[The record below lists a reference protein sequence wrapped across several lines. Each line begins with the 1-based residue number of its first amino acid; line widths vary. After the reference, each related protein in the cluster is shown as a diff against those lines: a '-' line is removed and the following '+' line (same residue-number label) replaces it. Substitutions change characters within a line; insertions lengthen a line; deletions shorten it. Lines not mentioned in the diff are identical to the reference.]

1 MTHIDLTD
9 VEPGLPAGTGSVFRN
24 RNFVFLWSAQV
35 LSQLASNMVLAALM
49 AVVVGATGSNTA
61 NALLILTFLV
71 PAVVFSALAGVL
83 VERSDARWIMILSN
97 LGRAFGCALF
107 IALGANVFAILV
119 LNFAIS
125 TISAFFGPAELIA
138 ITRLVERRH
147 LMAANS
153 IFILTVNATFG
164 IGFGVIGPLLLTTLG
179 PNAVYVTVSVMF
191 ALAAVAIIPLPSVK
205 PEKTPRPFD
214 AGKTMTHVLEELRE
228 GIAFVQNTP
237 RISWSLRY
245 LVIGASI
252 IGVLGA
258 LGPGYATGVLNL
270 SAEDIFF
277 IMGPAGLGA
286 VMGILFI
293 NSFGQYIPRR
303 LLIDVGLMLTAAMLL
318 AIALVGPL
326 TDILRPTLAPI
337 EEDLPDLLGPL
348 LSVIALVIVIA
359 FGAGIAY
366 ALIAIPAQ
374 TSLQE
379 ELPPDVR
386 GRIFGILN
394 TLLSVASF
402 FPVLVAPV
410 IADLVDI
417 MAPGFGIPFVLLALA
432 LFMVWVGVVSWRNN
446 AALGL
451 HQRVPPDQI
460 PGQSPDQV

>member
-1 MTHIDLTD
+1 
-9 VEPGLPAGTGSVFRN
+9 
-24 RNFVFLWSAQV
+24 
-35 LSQLASNMVLAALM
+35 
-49 AVVVGATGSNTA
+49 
-61 NALLILTFLV
+61 
-71 PAVVFSALAGVL
+71 
-83 VERSDARWIMILSN
+83 
-97 LGRAFGCALF
+97 
-107 IALGANVFAILV
+107 
-119 LNFAIS
+119 
-125 TISAFFGPAELIA
+125 
-138 ITRLVERRH
+138 
-147 LMAANS
+147 
-153 IFILTVNATFG
+153 
-164 IGFGVIGPLLLTTLG
+164 
-179 PNAVYVTVSVMF
+179 
-191 ALAAVAIIPLPSVK
+191 
-205 PEKTPRPFD
+205 
-214 AGKTMTHVLEELRE
+214 
-228 GIAFVQNTP
+228 
-237 RISWSLRY
+237 
-245 LVIGASI
+245 
-252 IGVLGA
+252 
-258 LGPGYATGVLNL
+258 VLNL
-270 SAEDIFF
+270 SAEHIFF